1 MIARAARDQY
11 CRADGDPGYPGL
23 QAPSDGLPLGLQ
35 LMGFAGAD
43 AGFLAIGAAFC
54 DLFGAAR

>member
-11 CRADGDPGYPGL
+11 CQVDGDPGYPGL
-23 QAPSDGLPLGLQ
+23 QGPSDGLPFGLE

-43 AGFLAIGAAFC
+43 AGLLAIGAAVC
-54 DLFGAAR
+54 HLFGAAR